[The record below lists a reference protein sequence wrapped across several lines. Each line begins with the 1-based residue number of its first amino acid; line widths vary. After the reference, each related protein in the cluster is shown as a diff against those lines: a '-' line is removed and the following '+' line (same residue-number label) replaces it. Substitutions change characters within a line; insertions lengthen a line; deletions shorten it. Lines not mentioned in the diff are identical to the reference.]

1 MDYKNSQEIISI
13 FTRSENST
21 IDEINKKDFLLRENS
36 NFVESLSLLRHNI
49 DNYEEK
55 KFLYNNIYTKQMQ
68 DLADDGVVYIHD
80 KQLAPYCNSVS
91 CLTIASIGVPT
102 AAKNMISSRPT
113 KKIRTFLRQ
122 ISNLVVLVSQ
132 QSSGAIMLSQ
142 LTTVLAGYIY
152 KMKLDGKDISEEEF
166 TDDLYNLIWELNL
179 PLRSGSQSAFSNVTL
194 EFGKPSDEIKNQYIM
209 VGGQI
214 LMQKYKD
221 IPTEIFDFINK
232 CFVDAMSKGTGTIP
246 FTFPLITVSI
256 TDDFDYSNKIWLYL
270 LDKMYYFNGFYIENF
285 TTKAFEA
292 SKYSEKNPMIKPRDP
307 EVSRSLC
314 CRLQLD
320 LELLSR
326 VGGGIFGSS
335 SGNTGAVA
343 VLNANMNRLLLEYK
357 HEYNFDMD
365 RFKNRIKDVF
375 EILQENH
382 QRKREWILANKNLY
396 PTFFALNK
404 DLSNYFNVFA
414 VTGFHEGLIN
424 IGYKE
429 GMNDEKGKELVH
441 EILKFI
447 HEIISSFILRDK
459 VACGLEFAP
468 AEGAGVTLARKD
480 LNYAKEK
487 GIDIF
492 VQGNIEKNDVYIT
505 SGAMIPFS
513 ENDFLKQ
520 IENAAEFQGYATSGS
535 ILHQFI
541 EEKLTPEA
549 LSKHVKAL
557 FKKPIIY
564 STLTPTSTSCMSC
577 GTSLVG
583 ADAKDIHV
591 CPKCGSDDL
600 ATFSRVIGYSKMIS
614 RKGIKLTDDGKYEGE
629 YNFWSNARRYDWAIR
644 HRVTSEDILEG

>member
-55 KFLYNNIYTKQMQ
+55 KFLYNNIYTKEMQ

-152 KMKLDGKDISEEEF
+152 KMKIDGKEISEEEF

-209 VGGQI
+209 VGGKI

-314 CRLQLD
+314 CRLMLD

-357 HEYNFDMD
+357 YEYNFDMD
-365 RFKNRIKDVF
+365 KFKNRIKDVF

-429 GMNDEKGKELVH
+429 GMNDENGKKLVH
-441 EILKFI
+441 ELLKYI
-447 HEIISSFILRDK
+447 HEIISSFIIRDK

-468 AEGAGVTLARKD
+468 K
-480 LNYAKEK
+480 
-487 GIDIF
+487 F
-492 VQGNIEKNDVYIT
+492 W
-505 SGAMIPFS
+505 
-513 ENDFLKQ
+513 
-520 IENAAEFQGYATSGS
+520 
-535 ILHQFI
+535 
-541 EEKLTPEA
+541 EA
-549 LSKHVKAL
+549 IV
-557 FKKPIIY
+557 
-564 STLTPTSTSCMSC
+564 
-577 GTSLVG
+577 
-583 ADAKDIHV
+583 
-591 CPKCGSDDL
+591 
-600 ATFSRVIGYSKMIS
+600 
-614 RKGIKLTDDGKYEGE
+614 
-629 YNFWSNARRYDWAIR
+629 
-644 HRVTSEDILEG
+644 

>member
-1 MDYKNSQEIISI
+1 
-13 FTRSENST
+13 
-21 IDEINKKDFLLRENS
+21 
-36 NFVESLSLLRHNI
+36 
-49 DNYEEK
+49 
-55 KFLYNNIYTKQMQ
+55 
-68 DLADDGVVYIHD
+68 
-80 KQLAPYCNSVS
+80 
-91 CLTIASIGVPT
+91 
-102 AAKNMISSRPT
+102 
-113 KKIRTFLRQ
+113 
-122 ISNLVVLVSQ
+122 
-132 QSSGAIMLSQ
+132 
-142 LTTVLAGYIY
+142 
-152 KMKLDGKDISEEEF
+152 
-166 TDDLYNLIWELNL
+166 
-179 PLRSGSQSAFSNVTL
+179 
-194 EFGKPSDEIKNQYIM
+194 
-209 VGGQI
+209 
-214 LMQKYKD
+214 
-221 IPTEIFDFINK
+221 
-232 CFVDAMSKGTGTIP
+232 
-246 FTFPLITVSI
+246 
-256 TDDFDYSNKIWLYL
+256 
-270 LDKMYYFNGFYIENF
+270 
-285 TTKAFEA
+285 
-292 SKYSEKNPMIKPRDP
+292 
-307 EVSRSLC
+307 
-314 CRLQLD
+314 
-320 LELLSR
+320 
-326 VGGGIFGSS
+326 
-335 SGNTGAVA
+335 
-343 VLNANMNRLLLEYK
+343 MNRLLLEYK
-357 HEYNFDMD
+357 YEYNFDMD
-365 RFKNRIKDVF
+365 KFKNRIKHVF

-429 GMNDEKGKELVH
+429 GMNDENGKQLVH

-447 HEIISSFILRDK
+447 HEIISSFIIRDK

-480 LNYAKEK
+480 LHYAKEK

>member
-55 KFLYNNIYTKQMQ
+55 KFLYTNIYTKEMQ

-209 VGGQI
+209 VGGKI

-285 TTKAFEA
+285 TTKAFET

-320 LELLSR
+320 LELLSK

-357 HEYNFDMD
+357 YEYNFDMD
-365 RFKNRIKDVF
+365 KFKTRIKHVF

-429 GMNDEKGKELVH
+429 GMNDENGKELVH

-583 ADAKDIHV
+583 ADAKDIHI

>member
-55 KFLYNNIYTKQMQ
+55 KFLYNNIYTKEMQ

-209 VGGQI
+209 VGGKI

-357 HEYNFDMD
+357 YEYNFDMD

-429 GMNDEKGKELVH
+429 GMNDENGKALVH

-447 HEIISSFILRDK
+447 HEIISSFIIRDK

>member
-55 KFLYNNIYTKQMQ
+55 KFLYNNIYTKEMQ

-152 KMKLDGKDISEEEF
+152 KMKIDGKDISEEEF

-209 VGGQI
+209 VGGKI

-357 HEYNFDMD
+357 YEYNFDMD
-365 RFKNRIKDVF
+365 KFKNRIKDVF
-375 EILQENH
+375 EVLQENH

-429 GMNDEKGKELVH
+429 GMNDEKGKQLVH

-447 HEIISSFILRDK
+447 HEIISSFIIRDK

-492 VQGNIEKNDVYIT
+492 VQGSIEKNDVYIT

-513 ENDFLKQ
+513 EHDFLKQ
-520 IENAAEFQGYATSGS
+520 VENAAEFQGYATSGS

-644 HRVTSEDILEG
+644 HKVTSKDILGG

>member
-1 MDYKNSQEIISI
+1 MDYKNSQEIISV

-55 KFLYNNIYTKQMQ
+55 KFLYNNIYTKEMQ

-152 KMKLDGKDISEEEF
+152 KMKIDGKDISEEEF

-209 VGGQI
+209 VGGKI

-256 TDDFDYSNKIWLYL
+256 TDDFDYSNKTWLYL

-357 HEYNFDMD
+357 YEYNFDMD
-365 RFKNRIKDVF
+365 KFKNRIKDVF
-375 EILQENH
+375 EVLQENH

-429 GMNDEKGKELVH
+429 GMNDENGKKLVH
-441 EILKFI
+441 ELLKYI

-492 VQGNIEKNDVYIT
+492 VQGSIEKNDVYIT

-513 ENDFLKQ
+513 EHDFLKQ
-520 IENAAEFQGYATSGS
+520 VENAAEFQGYATSGS

-644 HRVTSEDILEG
+644 HKVTSKDIMEG

>member
-55 KFLYNNIYTKQMQ
+55 KFLYNNIYTKEMQ

-209 VGGQI
+209 VGGKI

-357 HEYNFDMD
+357 YEYNFDMD
-365 RFKNRIKDVF
+365 KFKNRIKDVF
-375 EILQENH
+375 EVLQENH

-429 GMNDEKGKELVH
+429 GMNDENGKELVH

-447 HEIISSFILRDK
+447 HEIISSFIIRDK

-487 GIDIF
+487 GVDIF

-513 ENDFLKQ
+513 EHDFLKQ

-644 HRVTSEDILEG
+644 HRVTSEDILGG